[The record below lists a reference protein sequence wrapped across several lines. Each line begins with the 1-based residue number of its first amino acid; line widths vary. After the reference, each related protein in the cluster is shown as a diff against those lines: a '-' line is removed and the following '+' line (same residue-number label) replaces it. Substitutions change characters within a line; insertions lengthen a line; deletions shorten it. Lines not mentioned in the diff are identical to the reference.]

1 MRTYKIFHPLWLSF
15 YSQELY
21 RDVARHWPGACFL
34 YLFMMLALAWIPIV
48 VKIHIE
54 FKNFAE
60 NEGATMIAE
69 IPTITITDGEVTA
82 DVEQPYVIRDP
93 EKKDEILAIIDTT
106 GEITSLENTEAKI
119 LLSKSE
125 LLIKQS
131 EFETTSYDLSPIKEF
146 SFDRTVAESW
156 LNLFAQLLAPL
167 IYVLVVPLSLVYRIL
182 QALLYAAI
190 GLLFA
195 RGVKA
200 PLKYPALLRLA
211 VIAVSPVIVL
221 DTLRDFLSI
230 QVPYLLLLSFIVAMA
245 YLLFGIK
252 ANAEPEAPPPNAP
265 AETPPAL

>member
-1 MRTYKIFHPLWLSF
+1 MKIYKIFHPLWMSF

-34 YLFMMLALAWIPIV
+34 YLFMLLALAWIPIA

-60 NEGATMIAE
+60 NEGATMIAK
-69 IPTITITDGEVTA
+69 IPTITITDGEVTV
-82 DVEQPYVIRDP
+82 DIEQPYFIRDP

-106 GEITSLENTEAKI
+106 GEITSLENTEAKM

-131 EFETTSYDLSPIKEF
+131 EFETRSYDLSPIKEF
-146 SFDRTVAESW
+146 SFDSTVAESW
-156 LNLFAQLLAPL
+156 FNLFAQLFAPL
-167 IYVLVVPLSLVYRIL
+167 FYVFAVPFSLVYRIL

-200 PLKYPALLRLA
+200 SLKYRALLRLA

-221 DTLRDFLSI
+221 DTLRDLFSI
-230 QVPYLLLLSFIVAMA
+230 QVPYLWLLSFIVAMA
-245 YLLFGIK
+245 YLLFGVK
-252 ANAEPEAPPPNAP
+252 ANAESETTPPSAPVEAPPAQ
-265 AETPPAL
+265 